1 MCRSGV
7 MRRMSILSVSLAVL
21 LLVFCMKR
29 AAQTDPAHPEYASLL
44 FDDSRVHTIDIQ
56 MEDWEGFLEQASRKE
71 YSSLYHRQ

>member
-29 AAQTDPAHPEYASLL
+29 AAQADPAHPEYA
-44 FDDSRVHTIDIQ
+44 D
-56 MEDWEGFLEQASRKE
+56 RK
-71 YSSLYHRQ
+71 SVV